1 MIKNIL
7 KPILMPFWW
16 QDVLLL
22 FPRFVYGFLLTSDF
36 GSSKFGLPWS
46 PENKNLGIF
55 EVAAWFSE
63 DVAKYGGIFTTFSLF
78 FAWMGAFSEAIGG
91 IFLMLG
97 LLTRPFAFLVLC
109 TMFVAIVF
117 QQMNQGIWNMLPA
130 MGIFWVSLYSLIL
143 GSGRVGL
150 DFILSKYL
158 KL

>member
-1 MIKNIL
+1 M
-7 KPILMPFWW
+7 
-16 QDVLLL
+16 
-22 FPRFVYGFLLTSDF
+22 
-36 GSSKFGLPWS
+36 
-46 PENKNLGIF
+46 
-55 EVAAWFSE
+55 AAWFSE